1 MLRTS
6 GNYAALVTMAFALL
20 FKVFLEVCPWFGG
33 PQGVPVDPF
42 SLFGFSF
49 AEEPKLFGMECS
61 FYLSYD
67 FLAIVL
73 LVAVFAFTTLLERSW
88 LGLSLDAVREDETAS
103 ACFGISI
110 ARWKIW
116 AFTVGNF
123 ICGIAGAYYAMM
135 LAYISP
141 ANFAFSDSLLFLSIL
156 LLGGLGSRWGVILA
170 AAFMVMLPEKF
181 QVIQEYRY
189 LIYSAI
195 VLLMI
200 LYRPAG
206 LLPRRPRTYTGRA

>member
-1 MLRTS
+1 ML
-6 GNYAALVTMAFALL
+6 LL
-20 FKVFLEVCPWFGG
+20 LRL
-33 PQGVPVDPF
+33 
-42 SLFGFSF
+42 SL
-49 AEEPKLFGMECS
+49 
-61 FYLSYD
+61 
-67 FLAIVL
+67 
-73 LVAVFAFTTLLERSW
+73 
-88 LGLSLDAVREDETAS
+88 LGLGGL
-103 ACFGISI
+103 G
-110 ARWKIW
+110 
-116 AFTVGNF
+116 G
-123 ICGIAGAYYAMM
+123 
-135 LAYISP
+135 
-141 ANFAFSDSLLFLSIL
+141 